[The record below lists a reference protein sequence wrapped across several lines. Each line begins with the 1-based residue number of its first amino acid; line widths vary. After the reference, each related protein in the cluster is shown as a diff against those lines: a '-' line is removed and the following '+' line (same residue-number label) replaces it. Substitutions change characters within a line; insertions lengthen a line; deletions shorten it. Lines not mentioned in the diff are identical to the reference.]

1 MNLAIEQVFSVAD
14 YRQALDAITTRARQ
28 DRCAS
33 KNREGKTYWTN
44 RPLTPARV
52 SEHVTAQT
60 GCGVGFITP
69 GESTTRLALFD
80 LDSHKG
86 ATSFAEMTA
95 TADRLCARLESI
107 GLRPIVFRSSGGAGL
122 HLWLLWDAPQDAY
135 SVRQALQGLLT
146 AEGLTDGAG
155 AGIAGGQVEV
165 FPKQNAL
172 TADQTGNMAVLPL
185 WGKSEM
191 LIDEFGIGL
200 APVGRAA
207 VIGYT
212 WPMSDA
218 VPYLVNTAPE
228 RVPSAAATPDS
239 PDRVARAL
247 AAIPNATGGG
257 TNGATD
263 HDEWRNLVFA
273 THAAGAGQEWAFD
286 LFNNWTN
293 QNPGNAGQRET
304 RRVWDACKPGP
315 VTRGTLYAMASRYDP
330 AWDAPT
336 PDGFDDLPAEGTA
349 VPKQSD
355 LIDMTDAGNVNALY
369 FETSGNLRYVHESGA
384 WMHWGGKRWTTDPS
398 AIHANNAA
406 LGVAAQYLAK
416 AQKMQTEASE
426 ATVPSD
432 RKSLQKVADSFKSW
446 SNYCRNKRGIDAMLA
461 LSTRDVRFVISQADL
476 DKDIYLFGVNNGV
489 VDLRTGKLRETAR
502 DDLITKRS
510 RYDYLPKAQAPRFK
524 TFLDE
529 IFSLPVDDGQTTG
542 LIQYTPRPDLVRY
555 AQMFAGY
562 CMTGSTVEHKMFIA
576 SGSGANGKNM
586 FLDLLGD
593 VMGDYAGTV
602 PVESLMASSRGS
614 DDAERP
620 TPFAR
625 SVAGKRF
632 IVTSESKEGQKLDTA
647 LVKRVTGDSK
657 LTARGMRENAFTFT
671 TTHKIALLTN
681 HPPELDHADE
691 AIKGRLHITPYSR
704 KWNRPG
710 LPSRDPRLHD
720 GDKNL
725 GDKLRAEAEGVLSW
739 LVRGAAMY
747 LEEGLEPPPAVAE
760 MTNTYFAEQD
770 SFARWMSDMEVCP
783 TADGQTAGSLF
794 ESFRAWCGFNS
805 AAFSPATL
813 KSFANAASARGVRR
827 VKSRHG
833 IVYALREIRA
843 DIF

>member
-1 MNLAIEQVFSVAD
+1 
-14 YRQALDAITTRARQ
+14 
-28 DRCAS
+28 
-33 KNREGKTYWTN
+33 
-44 RPLTPARV
+44 
-52 SEHVTAQT
+52 
-60 GCGVGFITP
+60 
-69 GESTTRLALFD
+69 LFD

-86 ATSFAEMTA
+86 ETSFAEMIA
-95 TADRLCARLESI
+95 IADRLCARLDSI
-107 GLRPIVFRSSGGAGL
+107 GLRPVVFRSSGGAGL
-122 HLWLLWDAPQDAY
+122 HIWLLWDAPQDAY
-135 SVRQALQGLLT
+135 SMRQALQGVLT
-146 AEGLTDGAG
+146 AEGLRDGAG
-155 AGIAGGQVEV
+155 AGIAGGQVEI

-172 TADQTGNMAVLPL
+172 TISQTGSMVVLPL
-185 WGKSEM
+185 WNKSEM
-191 LIDEFGIGL
+191 LKDEFGLGL
-200 APVGRAA
+200 YPAGRAA
-207 VIGYT
+207 VIGFA

-228 RVPSAAATPDS
+228 RVQGTAAS
-239 PDRVARAL
+239 PDGPDKVARAL
-247 AAIPNATGGG
+247 GAIPNATGGG
-257 TNGATD
+257 TNGATN
-263 HDEWRNLVFA
+263 HDEWRNLLFA
-273 THAAGAGQEWAFD
+273 THEASAGQEWGFD
-286 LFNNWTN
+286 RFNAWTN

-304 RRVWDACKPGP
+304 RRVWDACKPGLI
-315 VTRGTLYAMASRYDP
+315 TRGTLYAMASRCNPD
-330 AWDAPT
+330 WDVPT
-336 PDGFDDLPAEGTA
+336 ADGFEDIPVEDA
-349 VPKQSD
+349 VTPVAPG
-355 LIDMTDAGNVNALY
+355 LIDMTDTGNVNVLHSV
-369 FETSGNLRYVHESGA
+369 TTGTLRYIHESGV
-384 WMHWGGKRWTTDPS
+384 WLHWCGKRWTSDPS
-398 AIHANNAA
+398 AIHANSAA
-406 LGVAAQYLAK
+406 LRVAADYLAK
-416 AQKMQTEASE
+416 AQKMQFNAND
-426 ATVPSD
+426 ATAPAD

-461 LSTRDVRFVISQADL
+461 LSTRDIRFVISQADL

-489 VDLRTGKLRETAR
+489 VDLRTGKLRDTAR

-510 RYDYLPKAQAPRFK
+510 PYDYVPTAQAPRFK
-524 TFLDE
+524 RFLDE
-529 IFSLPVDDGQTTG
+529 IFSFPVDDGRTTG
-542 LIQYTPRPDLVRY
+542 LFQYTPRPDLVRY

-725 GDKLRAEAEGVLSW
+725 GDKLRAEASGVLSW
-739 LVRGAAMY
+739 LVQGAAMY
-747 LEEGLEPPPAVAE
+747 LVEGLEPPPAVAD

-770 SFARWMSDMEVCP
+770 SFARWLADMEVCP
-783 TADGQTAGSLF
+783 VAEGQTAGTLF
-794 ESFRAWCGFNS
+794 ESFRAWCGLNS

-813 KSFANAASARGVRR
+813 KAFANAASARGVQRL
-827 VKSRHG
+827 KSRNG
-833 IVYALREIRA
+833 IVYALRENRSEL
-843 DIF
+843 F